1 MSASLICYASTGY
14 MCGFNSECLPSIINI
29 PIKLVPP
36 TTTAA
41 ASSVALGAHSIK
53 GTTATVE
60 FNCESRTQTHIQF
73 MGSVI
78 NSKGQ
83 NINHN
88 LCMWVYLWPHN
99 IMPLNVPEFRTEP
112 NQLIPLQQAPL
123 PPLRLLFLHSKV
135 HCNCSWIT
143 KPYNKQSERGGTE
156 WMRKQTPYHNN
167 SAYFIRLTTL
177 PSHASFASL
186 VWQSKIHLQL
196 YSILRHHNHHH
207 HHHRIAVHPLRLRQS
222 PLQGLP
228 QPPPSNIMQMN

>member
-36 TTTAA
+36 TTTTA

-73 MGSVI
+73 MGLVI

-99 IMPLNVPEFRTEP
+99 IMPLNVPEIQNRINPFPCNKLPSSPCVYYFYILKFIAIVLE
-112 NQLIPLQQAPL
+112 LQSHTINRA
-123 PPLRLLFLHSKV
+123 R
-135 HCNCSWIT
+135 
-143 KPYNKQSERGGTE
+143 EGGTE
-156 WMRKQTPYHNN
+156 
-167 SAYFIRLTTL
+167 
-177 PSHASFASL
+177 
-186 VWQSKIHLQL
+186 
-196 YSILRHHNHHH
+196 
-207 HHHRIAVHPLRLRQS
+207 
-222 PLQGLP
+222 
-228 QPPPSNIMQMN
+228 

>member
-73 MGSVI
+73 MGLVI

-112 NQLIPLQQAPL
+112 NPVIPLQQAPL

-135 HCNCSWIT
+135 DCNCS
-143 KPYNKQSERGGTE
+143 
-156 WMRKQTPYHNN
+156 
-167 SAYFIRLTTL
+167 
-177 PSHASFASL
+177 
-186 VWQSKIHLQL
+186 
-196 YSILRHHNHHH
+196 
-207 HHHRIAVHPLRLRQS
+207 
-222 PLQGLP
+222 
-228 QPPPSNIMQMN
+228 